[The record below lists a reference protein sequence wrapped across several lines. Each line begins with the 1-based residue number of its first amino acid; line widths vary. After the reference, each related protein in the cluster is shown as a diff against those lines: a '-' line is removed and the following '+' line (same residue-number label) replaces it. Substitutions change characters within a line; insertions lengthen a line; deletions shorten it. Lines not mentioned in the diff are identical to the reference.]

1 MRVFAILVLF
11 CSLLST
17 ATLAEE
23 PKKEGVPTPNNQ
35 LVILYTASQCGPVND
50 ISHMLKDK
58 YGEIP
63 FAIGNGLVTLA
74 ATGAIVKATLVFT
87 VNPETKTFTV
97 NSLMPDGNTCL
108 LMSGNGFAPAKSLS
122 NKTKINLNYA
132 TRYNFPKL
140 DALD

>member
-1 MRVFAILVLF
+1 MRLFAMLVLF

-23 PKKEGVPTPNNQ
+23 PKKESAPT
-35 LVILYTASQCGPVND
+35 VILYTASQCGPVND

-74 ATGAIVKATLVFT
+74 QNGAIVNATLVFT

-97 NSLMPDGNTCL
+97 NGLMPDGNTCL
-108 LMSGNGFAPAKSLS
+108 LMSGKDFSPAASLS
-122 NKTKINLNYA
+122 KKTKINLNYA
-132 TRYNFPKL
+132 TRYNFPKS
-140 DALD
+140 DALN

>member
-1 MRVFAILVLF
+1 MRLFAMLVLS

-23 PKKEGVPTPNNQ
+23 PKKESAPTPAPT
-35 LVILYTASQCGPVND
+35 VILYTASQCGPVND

-74 ATGAIVKATLVFT
+74 QNGAIVNATLVFT

-97 NSLMPDGNTCL
+97 NGLMPDGNTCL
-108 LMSGNGFAPAKSLS
+108 LMSGKDFSPAASLS
-122 NKTKINLNYA
+122 KKTKINLNYA

-140 DALD
+140 DALN

>member
-1 MRVFAILVLF
+1 MRLFAMLVLF

-17 ATLAEE
+17 ATVAEE
-23 PKKEGVPTPNNQ
+23 PKKESAPAPAPT
-35 LVILYTASQCGPVND
+35 VILYTASQCGPVND

-74 ATGAIVKATLVFT
+74 QNGAIVKATLVFT

-97 NSLMPDGNTCL
+97 NGVMPDGNTCL
-108 LMSGNGFAPAKSLS
+108 LMSGNSFAPAASLS
-122 NKTKINLNYA
+122 KKTKINLNYA

-140 DALD
+140 GALN

>member
-1 MRVFAILVLF
+1 MRLFAIVVLF
-11 CSLLST
+11 CSLFST
-17 ATLAEE
+17 TTLAEE
-23 PKKEGVPTPNNQ
+23 PKKEDVPTPENH

-63 FAIGNGLVTLA
+63 FAVGNGLVTLA
-74 ATGAIVKATLVFT
+74 QSGAIVKATLVFT

-97 NSLMPDGNTCL
+97 NGVMPDGNTCL
-108 LMSGNGFAPAKSLS
+108 LMSGNSFAPAASLS
-122 NKTKINLNYA
+122 KKTKINYRYA

-140 DALD
+140 DVLN